1 MKYKEI
7 VKILKNEYPDAKCSL
22 DFETPFQMVIAVM
35 LSAQCTDERVNKTTP
50 SIFAKYST
58 PEDFANADVKKI
70 EELIHPCGFYKNKA
84 KNIKACAEMI
94 VKKYNGEVPRT
105 MKELM
110 ELPGVGRKSA
120 NVVMLEAFGDA
131 QGIAV
136 DTHCKRIAN
145 RLGLSNQKEP
155 EKRKIEIKKNNIKSL
170 TISDDWNSLHSY
182 KTYDINIKLNGYIEI
197 ETMRKINYCDINDY
211 IKELLI
217 YFQLLRP
224 NKLEINKISIFI
236 NETFYGY
243 NFMYDNIDYNDSYI
257 DKSVND
263 DLLEFLYKCYFFIPY
278 RNSKTEIRNIPY
290 IILNTSRNLEDNF
303 LMFYRTIECYYKK
316 QKIKNIVNTFI
327 QYSITNNYKKGNY
340 KNGGEIE
347 NLSQEIICLR
357 NHYVHSGYY
366 IKNNSLKIVFKNI
379 DNNVPNPKNYTVNN
393 VNFDWIYERT
403 KILYDIVIDIIFSN
417 MLGYIDYKFDK
428 HF

>member
-1 MKYKEI
+1 MAVCYFNNDYDKRYICDYEKKNNGIEVIVDYEI
-7 VKILKNEYPDAKCSL
+7 DEEIEGINGIKTFGTNTKFEHRDILIIDSKNKNNFLLKDAYYNGHSESWGTPDGGTKTKFFSRCYLYHKSYEKLTDLLKTPKTNKIRIYSNAINDYIGHPSL
-22 DFETPFQMVIAVM
+22 YEK
-35 LSAQCTDERVNKTTP
+35 STDEEY
-50 SIFAKYST
+50 I
-58 PEDFANADVKKI
+58 
-70 EELIHPCGFYKNKA
+70 
-84 KNIKACAEMI
+84 IK
-94 VKKYNGEVPRT
+94 
-105 MKELM
+105 L
-110 ELPGVGRKSA
+110 
-120 NVVMLEAFGDA
+120 
-131 QGIAV
+131 
-136 DTHCKRIAN
+136 
-145 RLGLSNQKEP
+145 QKEP

>member
-155 EKRKIEIKKNNIKSL
+155 EKIEQDLLKIFDKE
-170 TISDDWNSLHSY
+170 DY
-182 KTYDINIKLNGYIEI
+182 KDINHLFIWHG
-197 ETMRKINYCDINDY
+197 RKTCTARNPKCNDCILKEYC
-211 IKELLI
+211 KE
-217 YFQLLRP
+217 
-224 NKLEINKISIFI
+224 
-236 NETFYGY
+236 
-243 NFMYDNIDYNDSYI
+243 
-257 DKSVND
+257 
-263 DLLEFLYKCYFFIPY
+263 
-278 RNSKTEIRNIPY
+278 
-290 IILNTSRNLEDNF
+290 
-303 LMFYRTIECYYKK
+303 
-316 QKIKNIVNTFI
+316 
-327 QYSITNNYKKGNY
+327 
-340 KNGGEIE
+340 
-347 NLSQEIICLR
+347 
-357 NHYVHSGYY
+357 
-366 IKNNSLKIVFKNI
+366 FKN
-379 DNNVPNPKNYTVNN
+379 
-393 VNFDWIYERT
+393 E
-403 KILYDIVIDIIFSN
+403 
-417 MLGYIDYKFDK
+417 
-428 HF
+428 

>member
-1 MKYKEI
+1 MAVCYFNNDYDKRYICDYEKKNNGIEVIVDYEI
-7 VKILKNEYPDAKCSL
+7 DEEIEAINGIKTFGTNTKFEHRDILIIDSKNKNNFLLKDAYYNGHSESWGTPDGGTKTKFFSRCYLYHKSYEKLTDLLKTPKTNKIRIYSNAINDYIGHPSL
-22 DFETPFQMVIAVM
+22 YEK
-35 LSAQCTDERVNKTTP
+35 STDEEYIIKL
-50 SIFAKYST
+50 
-58 PEDFANADVKKI
+58 KK
-70 EELIHPCGFYKNKA
+70 
-84 KNIKACAEMI
+84 
-94 VKKYNGEVPRT
+94 
-105 MKELM
+105 
-110 ELPGVGRKSA
+110 
-120 NVVMLEAFGDA
+120 D
-131 QGIAV
+131 
-136 DTHCKRIAN
+136 
-145 RLGLSNQKEP
+145 P

-170 TISDDWNSLHSY
+170 TISDDWNSLH
-182 KTYDINIKLNGYIEI
+182 IKLNGYIEI

-243 NFMYDNIDYNDSYI
+243 NFMYDSINYNDSYI

-417 MLGYIDYKFDK
+417 MLGYADYKFDK